1 MPIKNKGVIV
11 INKCEECKNKGECTN
26 KDIVNIKKII
36 GVMSGKGGVGKSTIA
51 TLIAKGLNK
60 KGFKV
65 GIVDADITGPSIPRM
80 LNLSDKKAHVTNE
93 KIIPV
98 TTEDGIKVISM
109 NLLLDNESDP
119 VIWRGPLISN
129 MVNQFF
135 TDVNWGELDC
145 LVIDMPPGTG
155 DVALTIMQTLP
166 IDGMIMVTVPQDFVS
181 MIVSK
186 SINMVEKM
194 EKRVIGIVENMSYIK
209 CPKCNEV
216 IKMKESD
223 INKYLSSGEVEIL
236 ENFPMNTNM
245 NNLSEQGF
253 ENLDNEIKEKVDNL
267 IKQITVKCDM
277 GIIN

>member
-1 MPIKNKGVIV
+1 M
-11 INKCEECKNKGECTN
+11 NKCEECKNKGECTN